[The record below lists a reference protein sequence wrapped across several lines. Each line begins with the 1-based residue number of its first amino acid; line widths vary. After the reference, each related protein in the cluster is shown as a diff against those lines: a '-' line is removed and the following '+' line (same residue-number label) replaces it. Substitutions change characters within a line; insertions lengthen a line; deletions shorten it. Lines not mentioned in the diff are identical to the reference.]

1 MRAETRSRGVYTGA
15 ALKGQA
21 VTLMDAGCVIPLDG
35 LPMEGVDMQVGA
47 RKGVWTDLKKPVVA
61 KLTDEDFVSI
71 AAYLS
76 SRTP

>member
-1 MRAETRSRGVYTGA
+1 M
-15 ALKGQA
+15 
-21 VTLMDAGCVIPLDG
+21 
-35 LPMEGVDMQVGA
+35 
-47 RKGVWTDLKKPVVA
+47 KPVVA